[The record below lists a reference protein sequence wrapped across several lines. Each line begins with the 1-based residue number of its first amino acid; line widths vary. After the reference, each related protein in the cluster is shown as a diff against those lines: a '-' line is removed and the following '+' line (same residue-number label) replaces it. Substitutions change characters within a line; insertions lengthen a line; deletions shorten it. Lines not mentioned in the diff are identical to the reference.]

1 MLRTNSKEVMN
12 RIKKI
17 IMDSYEAAEEYYT
30 FDGGAMKT
38 EYNDICKDIMNMFYI
53 EKLQFDN
60 RYKAGRISRA
70 DLFMDWMQGL
80 PSAFPVSNDIFLGS
94 AVDFLGDL
102 LDETEKEKE
111 KFTDEQAEKRA
122 VYLLHRE
129 LEKHAK
135 KANN

>member
-1 MLRTNSKEVMN
+1 MLKTNSKEVMN

-30 FDGGAMKT
+30 FDGGTMKT

-60 RYKAGRISRA
+60 RYKAGRISKA

-80 PSAFPVSNDIFLGS
+80 PSTFPVSNDIFLSS

-102 LDETEKEKE
+102 LDETETEKE
-111 KFTDEQAEKRA
+111 KFTDEQAEKRT
-122 VYLLHRE
+122 VYLLYRE

-135 KANN
+135 KA

>member
-1 MLRTNSKEVMN
+1 MLKTNSKEVMN
-12 RIKKI
+12 RIKKV

-30 FDGGAMKT
+30 FDGSTMKT

-60 RYKAGRISRA
+60 RYKAGRISKA

-80 PSAFPVSNDIFLGS
+80 PSAFPVSNDIFLNS

-102 LDETEKEKE
+102 LDETETEKE
-111 KFTDEQAEKRA
+111 KFTDEQAEKEPCIFCTENLKNTQKR
-122 VYLLHRE
+122 H
-129 LEKHAK
+129 K
-135 KANN
+135 

>member
-53 EKLQFDN
+53 E
-60 RYKAGRISRA
+60 
-70 DLFMDWMQGL
+70 
-80 PSAFPVSNDIFLGS
+80 
-94 AVDFLGDL
+94 
-102 LDETEKEKE
+102 
-111 KFTDEQAEKRA
+111 
-122 VYLLHRE
+122 
-129 LEKHAK
+129 
-135 KANN
+135 

>member
-12 RIKKI
+12 RIKKV

-30 FDGGAMKT
+30 FDGGTMKT

-60 RYKAGRISRA
+60 RYKAGRISKA

-80 PSAFPVSNDIFLGS
+80 PSTFPVSNDIFLSS

-102 LDETEKEKE
+102 LDETETEKKNSQMNRQKKEPCIFCTENLKN
-111 KFTDEQAEKRA
+111 TQKR
-122 VYLLHRE
+122 H
-129 LEKHAK
+129 K
-135 KANN
+135 

>member
-1 MLRTNSKEVMN
+1 MLKTNSKEVMN
-12 RIKKI
+12 RIKKV

-30 FDGGAMKT
+30 FDGSTMKT

-60 RYKAGRISRA
+60 RYKAGRISKS

-80 PSAFPVSNDIFLGS
+80 PSAFPVSNDIFLSS

-102 LDETEKEKE
+102 LDETETEKE
-111 KFTDEQAEKRA
+111 KFTDEQAEKRS
-122 VYLLHRE
+122 VYLLFRE

-135 KANN
+135 KA

>member
-1 MLRTNSKEVMN
+1 MN
-12 RIKKI
+12 RIKKV

-30 FDGGAMKT
+30 FDGSTMKT

-60 RYKAGRISRA
+60 RYKAGRISKS

-80 PSAFPVSNDIFLGS
+80 PSAFPVSNDIFLSS

-102 LDETEKEKE
+102 LDETETEKE
-111 KFTDEQAEKRA
+111 KFTDEQAEKRS
-122 VYLLHRE
+122 VYLLFRE

-135 KANN
+135 KA